1 MRRISPRA
9 PPAPPRRRDSGWK
22 PDRRRLG
29 GGQMITGVQDV
40 YYEVQDMKR
49 AIAFYR
55 NVLNLAVTE
64 ESADWSA
71 MNVGGLRVGLDSTDG
86 KPTTK
91 RAILT
96 LKTTDIR
103 ADVKRLRDKG
113 VKFVGEI
120 GDYPWGSVVTFEDSE
135 GNFLK
140 LMQPPK

>member
-1 MRRISPRA
+1 
-9 PPAPPRRRDSGWK
+9 
-22 PDRRRLG
+22 
-29 GGQMITGVQDV
+29 MITGVQDV

-55 NVLNLAVTE
+55 DVLGIPVTE
-64 ESADWSA
+64 ESDHWSA
-71 MNVGGLRVGLDSTDG
+71 MNLGGLRVGLDWAEGRAT
-86 KPTTK
+86 PK

-96 LKTTDIR
+96 LKTNDIR
-103 ADVKRLRDKG
+103 ADAKRLRQRG

>member
-1 MRRISPRA
+1 MSRGNPFHRV
-9 PPAPPRRRDSGWK
+9 
-22 PDRRRLG
+22 L
-29 GGQMITGVQDV
+29 
-40 YYEVQDMKR
+40 
-49 AIAFYR
+49 
-55 NVLNLAVTE
+55 LNLPVTE

-71 MNVGGLRVGLDSTDG
+71 MNVGGVPVGLDSTEG
-86 KPTTK
+86 NPPPK
-91 RAILT
+91 RAILP
-96 LKTTDIR
+96 LKTTDLR

>member
-1 MRRISPRA
+1 
-9 PPAPPRRRDSGWK
+9 
-22 PDRRRLG
+22 
-29 GGQMITGVQDV
+29 MITCVQDV

-55 NVLNLAVTE
+55 DLLNLPVTE
-64 ESADWSA
+64 ESDDWSA
-71 MNVGGLRVGLDSTDG
+71 MNVGGVRVGLDSTEG
-86 KPTTK
+86 KPTPK

-96 LKTTDIR
+96 LKTTDLR

>member
-1 MRRISPRA
+1 
-9 PPAPPRRRDSGWK
+9 
-22 PDRRRLG
+22 
-29 GGQMITGVQDV
+29 MITGVQDV

-55 NVLNLAVTE
+55 NVLNLAMTE

-86 KPTTK
+86 KPTPK

-96 LKTTDIR
+96 FKTTDIR

-113 VKFVGEI
+113 VKFVGDI

>member
-1 MRRISPRA
+1 
-9 PPAPPRRRDSGWK
+9 
-22 PDRRRLG
+22 
-29 GGQMITGVQDV
+29 MITGVQDV

-86 KPTTK
+86 KPTPK

-96 LKTTDIR
+96 FKTTDIR
-103 ADVKRLRDKG
+103 ADVKRLREKG

-120 GDYPWGSVVTFEDSE
+120 GNYSWGSVVTFEDSE

>member
-1 MRRISPRA
+1 
-9 PPAPPRRRDSGWK
+9 
-22 PDRRRLG
+22 
-29 GGQMITGVQDV
+29 MITGVQDV

-86 KPTTK
+86 RPTPK
-91 RAILT
+91 RAVLT

-103 ADVKRLRDKG
+103 ADVKRLRDNG